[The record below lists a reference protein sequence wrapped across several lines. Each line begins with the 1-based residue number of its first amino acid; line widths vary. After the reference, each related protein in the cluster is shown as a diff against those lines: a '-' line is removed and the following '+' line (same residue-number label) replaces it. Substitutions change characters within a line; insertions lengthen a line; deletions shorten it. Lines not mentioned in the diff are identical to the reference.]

1 VSPATERV
9 VAHIRAHGPQRGRHI
24 ADALGMT
31 LRAVGLAVREARLAG
46 TPICSDSS
54 RGYYLGDVSHTIAD
68 LKSRIRALA
77 IVMHALDAATASR
90 VQLALNLDGQP

>member
-1 VSPATERV
+1 MTPSTTRV
-9 VAHIRAHGPQRGRHI
+9 VEYVRAHGPLKGRHI
-24 ADALGMT
+24 ARDLGMT

-54 RGYYLGDVSHTIAD
+54 SGYWCGDVTSTTRD
-68 LKSRIRALA
+68 LKARIHALA
-77 IVMHALDAATASR
+77 QVLHALDAATASR

>member
-1 VSPATERV
+1 MSPSTQAV
-9 VAHIRAHGPQRGRHI
+9 VEHIRRHGPQRGRHI

-54 RGYYLGDVSHTIAD
+54 NGYWVGDLTSTTRD
-68 LKSRIRALA
+68 LKARIHALA
-77 IVMHALDAATASR
+77 QVLHALDAATASR
-90 VQLALNLDGQP
+90 VQLALGFPEAP

>member
-1 VSPATERV
+1 V
-9 VAHIRAHGPQRGRHI
+9 VEYVRAHGPLKGRHI
-24 ADALGMT
+24 ARDLGMT

-46 TPICSDSS
+46 VVIASNS
-54 RGYYLGDVSHTIAD
+54 RDGYWEGDPALTIAD